1 MKYEISRDSPNKKG
15 SLKALAG
22 DKSNEVTILPIE
34 SFIAL

>member
-15 SLKALAG
+15 SPKAFAG
-22 DKSNEVTILPIE
+22 DKSNEVEILPIE